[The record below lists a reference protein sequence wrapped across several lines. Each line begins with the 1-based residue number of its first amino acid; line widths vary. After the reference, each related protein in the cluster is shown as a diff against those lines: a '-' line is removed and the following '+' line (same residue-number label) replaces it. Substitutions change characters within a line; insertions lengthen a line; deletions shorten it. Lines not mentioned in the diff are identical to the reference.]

1 MKLGKWLFI
10 GAAGAFLYVILNR
23 FAAGITYEFTGIK
36 WLGRGQ
42 GLRLRLAL
50 LYRIGNTNNIPA
62 TVSSL
67 KGRLMYGTYEVNQIS
82 IEKEVTIQPGTSEK
96 LQVIFEVKPGFLL
109 AEIEKF
115 FEKKG
120 GFQKFRLRG
129 VLTGKVGNVPFV
141 LPLNENI
148 GLAE

>member
-1 MKLGKWLFI
+1 MKWGKLLFI
-10 GAAGAFLYVILNR
+10 GVAGATLYFILNR

-36 WLGRGQ
+36 WLGRGA

-50 LYRIGNTNNIPA
+50 LYRVGNNNNIAA
-62 TVSSL
+62 TVDSL
-67 KGRLMYGTYEVNQIS
+67 KGRLLYGTYEVNEIKV
-82 IEKEVTIQPGTSEK
+82 EKPVTIQPGTSEQ

-109 AEIEKF
+109 SEIEKF

-120 GFQKFRLRG
+120 GFQKFRLKG
-129 VLTGKVGNVPFV
+129 IMSGKVGNVPFV